1 MNDERERDI
10 YVKNETYTHEK
21 RVIIMRQKRP
31 MHMTKETEMHDDR
44 ERDIYVTN
52 KTYTQKKVL

>member
-1 MNDERERDI
+1 MTQETAMNDERERDI

-21 RVIIMRQKRP
+21 RVVIMRQKRP

-44 ERDIYVTN
+44 EI
-52 KTYTQKKVL
+52 TYM